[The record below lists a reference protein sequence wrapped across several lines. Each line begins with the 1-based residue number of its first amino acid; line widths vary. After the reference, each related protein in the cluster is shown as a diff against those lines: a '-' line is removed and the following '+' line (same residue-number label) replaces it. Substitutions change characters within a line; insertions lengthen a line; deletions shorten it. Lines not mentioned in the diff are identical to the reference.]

1 MRTGDAGFAAWR
13 TYLQERSP
21 LPAIVSIGFLQSLS
35 SNYLFRAELDGAGVL
50 LSTLCLT
57 LLLILMRLM
66 DEIKDY
72 QKDLV
77 AHPERPLPRGLITPG
92 QIRRAIQAL
101 AAGLLAT
108 GALLFFFR
116 SAQSGAAFLFT
127 LCYLLLMYKEFFC
140 SALINRNAFFYAI
153 THQVILIPMYIFSV
167 AMVSPEAA
175 FSQRTL
181 WFSLTGLGASFA
193 YEVCRKLDPHAH
205 PVLKTYLALYGRTAA
220 IIAITL
226 ALGLLSVSAAKI
238 GVQILIWPAVGL
250 LMLSLP
256 LVYFMPGQFKL
267 IERISTLVVLIQLL
281 SVTIR
286 HFL

>member
-1 MRTGDAGFAAWR
+1 MKAGNASIAAWQA
-13 TYLQERSP
+13 YLQERSP
-21 LPAIVSIGFLQSLS
+21 LPAIISVGFFQSLS
-35 SNYLFRAELDGAGVL
+35 SNFLFRAELDGTGVL
-50 LSTLCLT
+50 LSTFCLT

-92 QIRRAIQAL
+92 EIRRAIQIL
-101 AAGLLAT
+101 SGGLLAT

-116 SAQSGAAFLFT
+116 SAQSGGAFVFT
-127 LCYLLLMYKEFFC
+127 LAYLLLMYKEFFC
-140 SALINRNAFFYAI
+140 SKFINRNAFFYAI
-153 THQVILIPMYIFSV
+153 THQIILIPMYIFSV
-167 AMVSPEAA
+167 AMVSPETA
-175 FSQRTL
+175 FSQRAL
-181 WFSLTGLGASFA
+181 WFALAGLGASFV

-205 PVLKTYLALYGRTAA
+205 PVLKTYLTVYGRTPSV
-220 IIAITL
+220 IAIAL

-238 GVQILIWPAVGL
+238 GVQTLIWPAVGL
-250 LMLSLP
+250 LALALP

-267 IERISTLVVLIQLL
+267 IERISTLLVLTQLL
-281 SVTIR
+281 SVTIQ

>member
-1 MRTGDAGFAAWR
+1 MNAGSVSFAAWQ
-13 TYLQERSP
+13 TYLKERSP
-21 LPAIVSIGFLQSLS
+21 LPAIVTIGFLQSLS
-35 SNYLFRAELDGAGVL
+35 SNYLFRAELDGMGVV

-92 QIRRAIQAL
+92 QTRRAIQVL
-101 AAGLLAT
+101 AGGLLAT

-116 SAQSGAAFLFT
+116 SAQSGGAFVFT
-127 LCYLLLMYKEFFC
+127 LGYLLLMYKEFFC
-140 SALINRNAFFYAI
+140 STFINRNAFFYAI

-167 AMVSPEAA
+167 AMTSPEAA

-205 PVLKTYLALYGRTAA
+205 PVLKTYLVLYGRTPA
-220 IIAITL
+220 IIAISL

-238 GVQILIWPAVGL
+238 GVQTLLWPAVGL
-250 LMLSLP
+250 LMLFLP

-267 IERISTLVVLIQLL
+267 IERISALVVLIQLL
-281 SVTIR
+281 SITIM